1 MCVMR
6 LYIGVVNCLMV
17 LGNKLYCIVFVFV
30 FVFELD
36 AILHRVC
43 DKIRKIRIGL
53 FATLQLNST
62 YTTSQSVHSI
72 RIIKENVV

>member
-1 MCVMR
+1 MEPSYFCDEAICWGGKLQR
-6 LYIGVVNCLMV
+6 V
-17 LGNKLYCIVFVFV
+17 LVLPNKLYCIV

-53 FATLQLNST
+53 FATLQFNST
-62 YTTSQSVHSI
+62 YIHTQHHKVFPVL
-72 RIIKENVV
+72 N